1 MGTPLY
7 ARQLTDVE
15 AGDLPE
21 AFTPVDVVFVN
32 ADREP
37 EPITGGGGVV
47 SPDADSITAAM
58 LKDGAVTEAKLA
70 DDAVTSAKLA
80 SNAATSANIADGAV
94 TSAKLAANAVTA
106 AKIADAAIT
115 AAKLASG
122 VIPTMPGTATTS
134 TAGLVKQA
142 AHVAD
147 PSGET
152 PTADEFKALR
162 DALVSAGIMAAE

>member
-37 EPITGGGGVV
+37 EPITGGGSAV
-47 SPDADSITAAM
+47 PDADSITAAM

-70 DDAVTSAKLA
+70 DDAVTGGKLA
-80 SNAATSANIADGAV
+80 DGAVASANIADGAV
-94 TSAKLAANAVTA
+94 TSAKLAANAVTG
-106 AKIADAAIT
+106 AKIADATIT